1 MIPFSKLFD
10 HYIQIQKLQA
20 VGGLRKELT
29 PEICVYMYIMH
40 YEPEYNHLE
49 AILMAAKVKRQVK
62 QYNQIPF

>member
-1 MIPFSKLFD
+1 M
-10 HYIQIQKLQA
+10 QKLQA

-40 YEPEYNHLE
+40 YEPTYNPAK

-62 QYNQIPF
+62 QYNHIPF